1 MARQHRAVHRR
12 PSSEPDSIPTW
23 GTWREACRVVLYR
36 AHLRASARIAVV
48 VGTVLFAIN
57 QLDVVL
63 AGNASTATWVKSG
76 VTYVVPFVVSNLGIL
91 TATRRRS

>member
-1 MARQHRAVHRR
+1 MRR
-12 PSSEPDSIPTW
+12 RTSSDPTPIPTW
-23 GTWREACRVVLYR
+23 SSLVEACRVVLDR
-36 AHLRASARIAVV
+36 RHLRATTRIALA
-48 VGTVLFAIN
+48 VGTVLFSIN

-76 VTYVVPFVVSNLGIL
+76 VTYFVPFVVSNLGIL

>member
-1 MARQHRAVHRR
+1 MRRR
-12 PSSEPDSIPTW
+12 PPSDSTPVPTW
-23 GTWREACRVVLYR
+23 STWVEACRVILAR
-36 AHLRASARIAVV
+36 RHLRATTRIAIV

-76 VTYVVPFVVSNLGIL
+76 VTYVVPFVVSNLGVL